1 MGVYPQAMEELIG
14 ILSRL
19 PGLGPK
25 SATRIALFLLQQPKD
40 LTDALSKSLWEFKEK
55 VRLCGECFNLSETD
69 PCYICQDPKRDD
81 STLLVVETPGDLF
94 AIEDGN
100 AYKGLYH
107 VLHGTISPLDRSG
120 PEDLKIREL
129 VERIKRKGFK
139 EVIIATNPTFQGE
152 ATAHYL
158 MDVLER
164 ETPATRL
171 SRIAVGLPMGGDI
184 KYIDKVTLEHA
195 IRHRKRIDE

>member
-19 PGLGPK
+19 PGLGPR
-25 SATRIALFLLQQPKD
+25 SATRITLFLLQQPKD
-40 LTDALSKSLWEFKEK
+40 LTDALSRALWEFKEK
-55 VRLCGECFNLSETD
+55 VRLCGECFNLSQSD
-69 PCYICQDPKRDD
+69 PCAICLDPNRDN

-94 AIEDGN
+94 AIEEGN

-107 VLHGTISPLDRSG
+107 VLHGTISPLDKSG

-152 ATAHYL
+152 ATASYV
-158 MDVLER
+158 MDLLER
-164 ETPATRL
+164 EATGIKL

-195 IRHRKRIDE
+195 IKHRKKINE